1 MSKSREKK
9 ITEQR
14 GYQLNLS
21 NYWSKLAHIMY
32 GLIKFAKQ
40 SVLCLSTRILLPLF
54 IQCDLSNTHAGG
66 RKGFEI
72 AIVTFTLSVHFQM
85 TKVSYGIPILQK
97 RRSKEQFPV
106 INLLLHFQP
115 VMKVFLLMMQWKKS
129 HLNGVLWQILIN
141 DHISQSKFGIHR
153 EGRSPKKDVSRDYII
168 QVHDFYL
175 IWPACGFLV
184 DDR

>member
-54 IQCDLSNTHAGG
+54 IQCELSNTHAGG

-85 TKVSYGIPILQK
+85 TKVPYGISILQK
-97 RRSKEQFPV
+97 KAIQRTIPRHQSAPPFPTGHESFSADDAMKEIPSEWCIV
-106 INLLLHFQP
+106 ANP
-115 VMKVFLLMMQWKKS
+115 
-129 HLNGVLWQILIN
+129 
-141 DHISQSKFGIHR
+141 D
-153 EGRSPKKDVSRDYII
+153 
-168 QVHDFYL
+168 
-175 IWPACGFLV
+175 
-184 DDR
+184 